1 MITQKKKIYS
11 YRQEHCLLINNVIWE
26 GIESEVLILSSK
38 GCVLDVAIQTTPVT
52 VQTLVTF

>member
-52 VQTLVTF
+52 V